1 MSFVSSINSHLNNKS
16 SYVRI
21 FSIRFISLSI
31 ITIWVFGFIQPML
44 GIIDNAVIN
53 YFLKRAY
60 SLVCHQES
68 YKLITHAGA
77 EMLVCSRCTGIYI
90 GSLLA
95 GLTTLLFA
103 IPQIK
108 TRILLFASIPIAA
121 DVLLNI
127 IEYYDY
133 SRLIAFSTGM
143 ILGITLYLFLM
154 NEIENLFSNS

>member
-1 MSFVSSINSHLNNKS
+1 MSSASSINSHNIYKS
-16 SYVRI
+16 SLIRI
-21 FSIRFISLSI
+21 FSIRIILLSVL
-31 ITIWVFGFIQPML
+31 TIWVLGFIQPML

-60 SLVCHQES
+60 SIVCHQES

-77 EMLVCSRCTGIYI
+77 EMLVCSRCAGIYF

-95 GLTTLLFA
+95 GITTLFFA

-108 TRILLFASIPIAA
+108 IRILLFASIPIAA
-121 DVLLNI
+121 DILFNI
-127 IEYYDY
+127 TGYYDY

-154 NEIENLFSNS
+154 NEIENLFSNT